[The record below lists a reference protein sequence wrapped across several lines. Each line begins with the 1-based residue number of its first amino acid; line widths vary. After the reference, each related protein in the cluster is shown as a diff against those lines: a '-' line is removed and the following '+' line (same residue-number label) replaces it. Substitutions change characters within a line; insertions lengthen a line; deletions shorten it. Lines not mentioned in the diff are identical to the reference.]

1 MHCQHPVGT
10 LPSRV
15 YERHGVR
22 VYSIGY
28 KRPDGTWAFRLRCDV
43 SDQEEIAALREEAAY
58 RATGDQQDCLHSK
71 TFTTVA
77 KHWLSWQKTLPR
89 DSAEKRADSTLEE
102 NEREIAQLNRAF
114 GRRRVTAITKVDAYT
129 YLRDSQSKGRSAKG
143 NKEIALARLILEYAI
158 TLGILAGNPFDRVK
172 KSKTKRTA
180 RLVTDNEM
188 DLTVRAGR
196 QMGGQYLVVA
206 LALKTAWLCLRRSV
220 EVRALQVQ
228 QINEQ
233 GISWKAGK
241 IRRSDVQA

>member
-1 MHCQHPVGT
+1 
-10 LPSRV
+10 
-15 YERHGVR
+15 
-22 VYSIGY
+22 
-28 KRPDGTWAFRLRCDV
+28 
-43 SDQEEIAALREEAAY
+43 
-58 RATGDQQDCLHSK
+58 
-71 TFTTVA
+71 
-77 KHWLSWQKTLPR
+77 
-89 DSAEKRADSTLEE
+89 
-102 NEREIAQLNRAF
+102 
-114 GRRRVTAITKVDAYT
+114 
-129 YLRDSQSKGRSAKG
+129 
-143 NKEIALARLILEYAI
+143 LARLILEYAI